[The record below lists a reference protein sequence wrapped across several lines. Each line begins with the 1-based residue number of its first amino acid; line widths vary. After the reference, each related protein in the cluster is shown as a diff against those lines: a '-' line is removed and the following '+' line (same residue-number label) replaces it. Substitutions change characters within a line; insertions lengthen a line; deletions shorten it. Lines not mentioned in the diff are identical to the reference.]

1 MASGETKVQPLPQ
14 RTSRSPQLAITLRG
28 LKILEHPKTK
38 PELWGV
44 VVPWVRVRVG
54 GLYVQLFD
62 SNGATVRAEGAFVGK
77 WRSPADASRTMIRL
91 VKRARRHAVDTWQCH
106 HIESAP
112 LTGWTRLGAAVCVC
126 ALAGLLGLGMWV
138 LWTVLEREELFSSW
152 HGIVACVLVSSV
164 LGAQASI
171 GAALV
176 YAQLCAALYGA
187 RRVEYSPD
195 AIEVEFDRGHEVSIP
210 WNSVR
215 RVMRYGAVTR
225 ITDDA
230 GHHYWLPTSRLGFLL
245 DAHADRL
252 DPMRVYRRSTKAA
265 VVRLVIVMEIGAI
278 AAALLLSRLRRD
290 VPDMPPNLPLSTW
303 LLFGVVMP
311 AVLLISVRLDPWIRA
326 RVRHRQQRSRQRG
339 RRNCQGPANPA
350 G

>member
-1 MASGETKVQPLPQ
+1 MTRGRDSTVAGARS
-14 RTSRSPQLAITLRG
+14 SRLAITLRG

-44 VVPWVRVRVG
+44 VVPWVRVRVE

-62 SNGATVRAEGAFVGK
+62 SNGAAIRTEKAFAGRWRAPE
-77 WRSPADASRTMIRL
+77 DASRTMRRL
-91 VKRARRHAVDTWQCH
+91 VKRARRHAVDAWQFH
-106 HIESAP
+106 HIEAAP
-112 LTGWTRLGAAVCVC
+112 LTAWTRLGAAACVC
-126 ALAGLLGLGMWV
+126 MLAGLLGLGMWG
-138 LWTVLEREELFSSW
+138 LWTVLEKEELLSSW

-171 GAALV
+171 GATLA
-176 YAQLCAALYGA
+176 YANLCAAWYGA
-187 RRVEYSPD
+187 RRVEYSSD
-195 AIEVEFDRGHEVSIP
+195 GVEVKFDRGREVSLP
-210 WNSVR
+210 WNSIR

-225 ITDDA
+225 ITDHKEN
-230 GHHYWLPTSRLGFLL
+230 GYWLPTRRLGFLL
-245 DAHADRL
+245 AAHADRL

-265 VVRLVIVMEIGAI
+265 VVCLVIVMEIGAI

-290 VPDMPPNLPLSTW
+290 VPDVPSELPLSTW
-303 LLFGVVMP
+303 LVFGVAMP

-326 RVRHRQQRSRQRG
+326 RSRRQRRRSRQKD
-339 RRNCQGPANPA
+339 RRTCRSPANPA